1 LPLLANSPFG
11 IATRQ
16 NGKTKMKKSVI
27 ATALILAAASS
38 TGAFAK
44 AATGTVASID
54 KNGDSITLSDG
65 KTFTLPEGI
74 EAETLKVGEKV
85 VVTYST
91 KVGKLAASSIH
102 PAK

>member
-1 LPLLANSPFG
+1 
-11 IATRQ
+11 
-16 NGKTKMKKSVI
+16 MKRSVI
-27 ATALILAAASS
+27 AAAAVLAVASS

-54 KNGDSITLSDG
+54 KNADSITLSDG

-74 EAETLKVGEKV
+74 EAETLKIGEKV

-91 KVGKLAASSIH
+91 KAGKLAASSIR